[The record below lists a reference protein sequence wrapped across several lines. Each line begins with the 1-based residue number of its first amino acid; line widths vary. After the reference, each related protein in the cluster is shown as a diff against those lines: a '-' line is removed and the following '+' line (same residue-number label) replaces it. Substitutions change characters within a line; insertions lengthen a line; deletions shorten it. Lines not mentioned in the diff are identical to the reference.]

1 MDGQKQGTTGPNAA
15 ALELE
20 ALIARTALRDKKAF
34 SDLYRRTNAKLF
46 GVCFRILN
54 DRSEAEDVLQ
64 EIYIKIWHKADQ
76 FATGRASVVAWM
88 ATIARN
94 QAIDRYRARGKPT
107 DDLGDHH
114 DIQDDMPNPEQAVD
128 QLQQKRE
135 IDFCLENLNQ
145 AHASAVRH
153 TYLSGWSYQ
162 EAADKLD
169 VPINTVKTWIRRSL
183 MQLKECLQK

>member
-1 MDGQKQGTTGPNAA
+1 MGDQAHNASGSVAA
-15 ALELE
+15 AAELE
-20 ALIARTALRDKKAF
+20 DLIARTALRDKSAF
-34 SDLYRRTNAKLF
+34 AELYHRTSSKLF

-64 EIYIKIWHKADQ
+64 EIYIKIWNKADQ
-76 FATGRASVVAWM
+76 FATGRASVIAWM

-107 DDLGDHH
+107 DDLDDHH
-114 DIQDDMPNPEQAVD
+114 DIKDEMPNPEQAVV
-128 QLQQKRE
+128 QFHQKRE
-135 IDFCLENLNQ
+135 IEICLDSLNQ
-145 AHASAVRH
+145 SHASAVRQ

-169 VPINTVKTWIRRSL
+169 VPLNTVKTWIRRSL
-183 MQLKECLQK
+183 MQLRECLEK

>member
-1 MDGQKQGTTGPNAA
+1 MDGQKQGITGPNAA

-20 ALIARTALRDKKAF
+20 ELIARTALRDKKAF

-46 GVCFRILN
+46 GVCLRILN

-64 EIYIKIWHKADQ
+64 EIYIKIWNKADQ
-76 FATGRASVVAWM
+76 FATGRASVIAWM

-107 DDLGDHH
+107 DDLDDHH
-114 DIQDDMPNPEQAVD
+114 DIKDEMPDPEQAVV
-128 QLQQKRE
+128 QLHQKRE
-135 IDFCLENLNQ
+135 IEICLDSLNQ
-145 AHASAVRH
+145 SHASAVRQ

-169 VPINTVKTWIRRSL
+169 VPLNTVKTWIRRSL
-183 MQLKECLQK
+183 MQLRECLEK